1 MLKLIAVATVS
12 VPLLFAGALAS
23 SSWVVVDVRP
33 ADGPRIIVPAPLFV
47 ARVALAFAP
56 REAVSVEVP
65 EMVEYS
71 DLAVRVLV
79 ALVEAP
85 DGVLVEIDDADEH
98 VLVAK
103 QGGALIVEVESDDE
117 EVFVSLPMSVAFE
130 VLEGF
135 DGERLELRQVLSAIS
150 KVSRTDLLRVR
161 TQEKEVKVWIW

>member
-1 MLKLIAVATVS
+1 MLKLIAVATIS
-12 VPLLFAGALAS
+12 VPLLFAGALVS

-33 ADGPRIIVPAPLFV
+33 ADGSRIILPAPLFV
-47 ARVALAFAP
+47 ARAALAFAP
-56 REAVSVEVP
+56 REAASVEVP

-79 ALVEAP
+79 ALAEAP

-103 QGGALIVEVESDDE
+103 QGDGLIVEVESDDE
-117 EVFVSLPMSVAFE
+117 EVFISLPMSVAVE

-150 KVSRTDLLRVR
+150 KVSRTDLLHVR
-161 TQEKEVKVWIW
+161 TQEEEVKVWIW